1 MSFRNTILDGLE
13 EISRSSS
20 RDHIWRKVKSCAN
33 ARGYQFTLALR
44 VRADDVSVVFSDLP
58 SRSVDAQQAAAE
70 WSSNPALLEAL
81 SESRTYTASEFK
93 AMPLSEGQRRGL
105 ARFAKTFGIRDG
117 LVVAIRIEGKLEG
130 IVMVGGNRPDLGPV
144 LRSALH
150 LFAHGAMEQTI
161 ALESAPAFKSA
172 GLLSPRE
179 IECLRWAAAGKT
191 DAEIGALLNISAR
204 TARFHFENA
213 KKKLG
218 VATRVQAVTEA
229 LRINA
234 IAA

>member
-1 MSFRNTILDGLE
+1 MDSFRTSIIDGLDA
-13 EISRSSS
+13 IGRSSS
-20 RDHIWRKVKSCAN
+20 PDHIWRKVKACAN

-44 VRADDVSVVFSDLP
+44 VHGDDVSVAFSDLP
-58 SRSVDAQQAAAE
+58 GQPAQDAAAV
-70 WSSNPALLEAL
+70 WRGNPALLAAL
-81 SESRTYTASEFK
+81 SESRPYTAAEFE
-93 AMPLSEGQRRGL
+93 AMPLSDAQRGML
-105 ARFAKTFGIRDG
+105 AHFAKTFAIRDG
-117 LVVAIRIEGKLEG
+117 LVIAVHIDGTLEG
-130 IVMVGGNRPDLGPV
+130 IVMVGGNHPDLGPI

-150 LFAHGAMEQTI
+150 LFAHSAMEQTI
-161 ALESAPAFKSA
+161 ALEKAPPRKPI

-191 DAEIGALLNISAR
+191 DAEIGALLKISAR